1 MIENSQKTM
10 YTVSKQSDK
19 TVSRDSQLTITIQVI
34 NIIYKYKYLD
44 NNITIK
50 MRLSCKKIKKE
61 MDKICFP
68 IFGTSISF
76 QKLYDIGKLDDKTC
90 NTLSNITQL
99 YFETCYISSIDM
111 ANKLAKLIEL
121 CSLINVI
128 HFDDVISDNDNDNIF
143 KIIANKLGDCINLQM
158 LTLSSNNITSYGLK
172 ELCNNIIKCKQIH
185 TFNIS
190 DNVFGTNSDALIQ
203 LANTLKNLEC
213 LSSLDISNNHL
224 DDIGFAAVA
233 AALPNCLKL
242 SSLNLS
248 NIDIS
253 KIGLGILADVLP
265 KCLKL
270 ETLDFSNNEIRSIGM
285 TKFISALQLC
295 QKLKSIDISENE
307 LGEIGIKICAAV
319 LPQCQDLS
327 SIKIGSNDIRTNA
340 LYTFTKSIINSNLRY
355 RLSTLD
361 ISNTNISDG
370 GISCGISILRNFLP
384 KCLVLSNLNL
394 SNTCKD
400 ITFSG
405 LKSLAKTFIQCEQ
418 LSCLDIT
425 SNNFS
430 DKKLQIIAN
439 VFPYCESLSEVTIT
453 INNDESMQIIKNVF
467 TLCERLKIICKK

>member
-1 MIENSQKTM
+1 MNKI
-10 YTVSKQSDK
+10 SKQSDN

-50 MRLSCKKIKKE
+50 MRLSCKEIKKE
-61 MDKICFP
+61 MDKICVA
-68 IFGTSISF
+68 IFNTSF
-76 QKLYDIGKLDDKTC
+76 QELYKIGKLDENTF
-90 NTLSNITQL
+90 NTLSNITQIH
-99 YFETCYISSIDM
+99 FETCYISSIDI

-121 CSLINVI
+121 CPFINVI
-128 HFDDVISDNDNDNIF
+128 YFDDVISDNDNIF

-158 LTLSSNNITSYGLK
+158 LTLSSSNITCDGLK

-190 DNVFGTNSDALIQ
+190 DNGFGTNSDALVQ

-213 LSSLDISNNHL
+213 LSSIDISNNNL
-224 DDIGFAAVA
+224 DDIGFAAIA

-242 SSLNLS
+242 SSLNLCK
-248 NIDIS
+248 IDIS

-270 ETLDFSNNEIRSIGM
+270 ETLDFSNNELRSIGM
-285 TKFISALQLC
+285 TKFTSILPLC
-295 QKLKSIDISENE
+295 LKLKSLDISDNE
-307 LGEIGIKICAAV
+307 LGEIGINILASV
-319 LPQCQDLS
+319 LLQCQVLS
-327 SIKIGSNDIRTNA
+327 SIKIGSNDIRTNG
-340 LYTFTKSIINSNLRY
+340 LYTFTKAIINSNLRY

-361 ISNTNISDG
+361 ISNTYISEN
-370 GISCGISILRNFLP
+370 GISILRDFLP

-418 LSCLDIT
+418 LSCLNIT

-430 DKKLQIIAN
+430 EKKLQIIAN
-439 VFPYCESLSEVTIT
+439 VFPYCESLRLVTIT